1 VCSLP
6 SALSLDPV
14 TPKHGGP
21 DPRPH
26 VLFLG
31 ALYAGHRTRFMNLRD
46 HTAEDPRI
54 RAEYRTV
61 SGWVEGGAVERL
73 RFLPAGTRGRLRA
86 VAEAAPFARLPRPDV
101 IWTSAGEL
109 LAPYAWAQLGP
120 LRRPLVL
127 DVDASPVQL
136 EENAE
141 LYWGRPSPPRLRLA
155 LAHRRQQLVLSM
167 VSRFAV
173 WSEWAA
179 AGLERLGPS
188 RDLMRVIP
196 PGVDLTRWRPSPHPP
211 GRPIRLLFVG
221 ADFERKGGPMLL
233 DVLRSRSDEFELD
246 VVTRSQVPSTPWCRV
261 HRAEANSPLL
271 RRLYAEADLF
281 ILPTRAECF
290 GIAAIEA
297 MASGLPVIMSD
308 VGAAREIV
316 EDGETGFV
324 IQPQPEDL
332 ARVLDAVVA
341 QPERLGILG
350 RRGRQLAE
358 ERFDG
363 QRNDSMLIDLLL
375 EEYQR
380 FRAHP
385 AAAMPAAARGR

>member
-1 VCSLP
+1 
-6 SALSLDPV
+6 
-14 TPKHGGP
+14 
-21 DPRPH
+21 
-26 VLFLG
+26 
-31 ALYAGHRTRFMNLRD
+31 
-46 HTAEDPRI
+46 
-54 RAEYRTV
+54 
-61 SGWVEGGAVERL
+61 
-73 RFLPAGTRGRLRA
+73 
-86 VAEAAPFARLPRPDV
+86 
-101 IWTSAGEL
+101 
-109 LAPYAWAQLGP
+109 
-120 LRRPLVL
+120 
-127 DVDASPVQL
+127 
-136 EENAE
+136 
-141 LYWGRPSPPRLRLA
+141 
-155 LAHRRQQLVLSM
+155 
-167 VSRFAV
+167 
-173 WSEWAA
+173 
-179 AGLERLGPS
+179 
-188 RDLMRVIP
+188 
-196 PGVDLTRWRPSPHPP
+196 
-211 GRPIRLLFVG
+211 VG

-385 AAAMPAAARGR
+385 AAAMPTAARGR